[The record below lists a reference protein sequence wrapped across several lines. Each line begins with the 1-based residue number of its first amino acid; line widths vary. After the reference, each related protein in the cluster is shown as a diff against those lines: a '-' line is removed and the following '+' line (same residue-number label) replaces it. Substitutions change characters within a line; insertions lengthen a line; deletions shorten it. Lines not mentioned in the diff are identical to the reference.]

1 MQIMRANLMAMLF
14 GCLGLVTGFALCR
27 AFFVSPANQGQ
38 ATNVVPAQDSCAPA
52 REQRPV
58 CMIVNP
64 TFPPQVMGV
73 WDPLK
78 FAAEEI
84 AQLKNQSPSE

>member
-1 MQIMRANLMAMLF
+1 
-14 GCLGLVTGFALCR
+14 
-27 AFFVSPANQGQ
+27 
-38 ATNVVPAQDSCAPA
+38 
-52 REQRPV
+52 
-58 CMIVNP
+58 MIVNP